1 MVTQF
6 NDRII
11 SPSYDTSVINISTR
25 ECATEGLKTSS
36 WTFVYG
42 WDAFDA
48 NVVQH
53 SYRNTICR
61 LDVEDE
67 ILNEGNLVQG
77 EDDLQAGGSHLGH
90 RQEVQRDRVDLEM
103 APLVI
108 TYDLN
113 EKRKTKLR
121 LKLYPITYYT
131 LLLTTMSQK
140 PTRIFSVVRS
150 MHFLP
155 LYFLKSSKVFLL

>member
-25 ECATEGLKTSS
+25 ERATEGLKTSS

-113 EKRKTKLR
+113 EKKEDKTTIKVIPDNL
-121 LKLYPITYYT
+121 LYFIINDNVTKADT
-131 LLLTTMSQK
+131 N
-140 PTRIFSVVRS
+140 IFSREKHAFFAIIFS
-150 MHFLP
+150 
-155 LYFLKSSKVFLL
+155 